1 MDQSGINPSL
11 QETQGTI
18 LWYDIETYGSNFASS
33 PLVQFGAV
41 RTDTQLNVLDEINLL
56 CKPPVDMLIDPE
68 TVTIHNISPLTAQ
81 REGMP
86 EAEFA
91 RRIYSEINQPNTCS
105 VGYNSVSFDNEF
117 IRFLFFRNL
126 LPAYWHEYKD
136 GCSKWDLLDVV
147 RLISVI
153 EPAAIKAPIINDKA
167 SYKLANIAKEND
179 IAEHQPHDAFGD
191 VEILLALAQQIKQA
205 VPQLY
210 NFCFNS
216 RGKNTAQDLMRKGDI
231 LLNFS
236 SRFSGA
242 YHGGG
247 IICPIAPHPTQKN
260 SYICFDIRYSP
271 QDLLQLSADEAR
283 SRHFQPKNPTTPD
296 PAAAPATSP
305 AATNHL
311 PTGIKAIRLNHC
323 PALMPWDSNWDESK
337 TNEIFSMLQ
346 LDRGIARSHLKQLK
360 ENRAAIVNKIAA
372 IYDEEFDSRH
382 NNNELNN
389 NELNGDKEIS
399 AEQSLYGGGF
409 ISDKDLQ
416 VGQQIHQ
423 MNADELKNLHA
434 ADEPF
439 MDKRLNE
446 ILVRFKGRNLPD
458 SLSSNEMAIWQEHCA
473 KIHDEGLQ
481 PLIAATQQL
490 IAANKDNPQLTQS
503 LAETL
508 SYLENLQHIKE

>member
-1 MDQSGINPSL
+1 MDPLGINPSL
-11 QETQGTI
+11 QGVQGSI
-18 LWYDIETYGSNFASS
+18 LWYDIETYGSNPASS

-56 CKPPVDMLIDPE
+56 CKPPADMLIDPE

-81 REGMP
+81 NEGMP

-91 RRIYSEINQPNTCS
+91 CRIYSEINQPNTCS

-153 EPAAIKAPIINDKA
+153 EPAAIKAPIINGKA
-167 SYKLANIAKEND
+167 SYKLANIAKENN

-205 VPQLY
+205 APQLY

-216 RGKNTAQDLMRKGDI
+216 RGKNIAQDLMRKGEI

-271 QDLLQLSADEAR
+271 QDLLQLSADEMR
-283 SRHFQPKNPTTPD
+283 SRHFQSKNPATPD

-305 AATNHL
+305 AATNHP

-323 PALMPWDSNWDESK
+323 PALMPWDSNWDEHK
-337 TNEIFSMLQ
+337 TNELFSMLQ
-346 LDRGIARSHLKQLK
+346 LDRNIAHSHLKQLK
-360 ENRAAIVNKIAA
+360 ENRGAIVNKIAT
-372 IYDEEFDSRH
+372 IYDEEFDNSH
-382 NNNELNN
+382 NN

-416 VGQQIHQ
+416 MGQQIHQ
-423 MNADELKNLHA
+423 MNTDELKNLHA

-446 ILVRFKGRNLPD
+446 ILVRFKGRNLSD
-458 SLSSNEMAIWQEHCA
+458 SLSPNEMAIWQEHCA
-473 KIHDEGLQ
+473 KIYDGGLP

-490 IAANKDNPQLTQS
+490 IVTHQDNPQLAQS
-503 LAETL
+503 LAETI
-508 SYLENLQHIKE
+508 SYLENLQQRKE